1 MLTTA
6 TDISLMA
13 LSVIIS
19 TTASIAQQF
28 WYITNWRYDRISE
41 YKQALLGVNNPIPA
55 IGPLSLGPSLVL
67 FWVQLYCYNVLS

>member
-67 FWVQLYCYNVLS
+67 FWIQLYCYNVLS